1 MTEVQATH
9 GSGAFFPTPA
19 AQYDRTTEG
28 VIVSGVSSPASQVTS
43 RATSQAAF
51 FCIGSPRESGFGAA
65 EIIVDL
71 GKAILASV
79 VEVKLLYGPRV
90 VYDHKESF
98 SKSFTLKIPSMPL
111 FDGKGVSVEL
121 TLNIAGA
128 RSHIIIESVAVAWE
142 KK

>member
-9 GSGAFFPTPA
+9 GSGAFFQTPA
-19 AQYDRTTEG
+19 ARFDRTTEG
-28 VIVSGVSSPASQVTS
+28 VIVSKASPPASQVTS

-71 GKAILASV
+71 GKAMLGSV
-79 VEVKLLYGPRV
+79 VGVKLLYGPRV
-90 VYDHKESF
+90 VYEYKESF
-98 SKSFTLKIPSMPL
+98 SKSFTLEIPSKPL

-121 TLNIAGA
+121 ALNIASDQ
-128 RSHIIIESVAVAWE
+128 SHIIIQSVAVAWE

>member
-19 AQYDRTTEG
+19 AQFDRTTEG
-28 VIVSGVSSPASQVTS
+28 VIVSGVSPPA
-43 RATSQAAF
+43 SQAAF

-98 SKSFTLKIPSMPL
+98 SKSFTLKIPSKPL